1 MQKVLFILGQ
11 LNDDDVEWL
20 IEQGVRRKVPQGAQ
34 LIVQDESNEAL
45 YIVLEGHV
53 SVSVKGL
60 GEVDVLGSGE
70 ILGEM
75 SMVESRPPSATVTTL
90 EDCYLLAIPHTALH
104 RHCQEDLGFGMRFFR
119 ALAMFLSQRL
129 RHERTPDFDASIGL
143 LSDQEQDG
151 ELDAYVLDSLQM
163 AGARFQRLLHR
174 LMDAPLEEG

>member
-20 IEQGVRRKVPQGAQ
+20 IGQGVRRKVPRGER
-34 LIVQDESNEAL
+34 LIVQDESNDHL

-90 EDCYLLAIPHTALH
+90 EDCYLLALPHAALRQH
-104 RHCQEDLGFGMRFFR
+104 VQENLGFGMRFFR

-129 RHERTPDFDASIGL
+129 RHERTPDFDSSIGL
-143 LSDQEQDG
+143 LHDQEQDG

-163 AGARFQRLLHR
+163 AGARFQRLLRR
-174 LMDAPLEEG
+174 LMDAPLEKP